1 MKRSIMLLKRLMR
14 ECTRAVVATV
24 LVTGVALVI
33 SIYDSTDS
41 VSTVAATDDGW
52 GSESL
57 SQAYS
62 NLPKLSPISL
72 ANACG
77 LGASSCFKC
86 HNGKRAGAANMDSEK
101 APWHSQHAKVNNSCA
116 GCHQGNPRLMKE
128 KMAHNRMLAD
138 PRTDLEKACSTC
150 HAGKDLDELNKS
162 YMSLQGEK

>member
-1 MKRSIMLLKRLMR
+1 MKRLIMLLKRLMR

-33 SIYDSTDS
+33 SSYNSTEPS
-41 VSTVAATDDGW
+41 PVRTAAQDGW

-57 SQAYS
+57 SQVYAS
-62 NLPKLSPISL
+62 LSDISPISL

-86 HNGKRAGAANMDSEK
+86 HNGKRAGAANMDNEK

-128 KMAHNRMLAD
+128 KMAHNRMLGD
-138 PRTDLEKACSTC
+138 PRTDLQQACSTC
-150 HAGKDLDELNKS
+150 HSGDDLNELSKL
-162 YMSLQGEK
+162 YMSLREE